1 MIVIPTIPALRRLN
15 QGIGVQVHPV
25 LYGDF
30 VSKNKGGGA
39 RRNRKDGSVGKTII
53 LASPV
58 TPF

>member
-30 VSKNKGGGA
+30 VSKKQGGA
-39 RRNRKDGSVGKTII
+39 RRNRKDGSVGKAII